1 MLKKKK
7 LKKVEVVQLM
17 RKRRRSAHLS
27 EQQIECRCHAPSG
40 LPHGISFQK
49 KTLYGNEWR
58 DKCFCFFISR
68 WNCVMKK
75 KIFVFLHLQ
84 SYKVVFFFPKGA
96 WLRHSMDD
104 NETGSFKVFEYG
116 RYDGLLTGKLAN
128 KVISNRQ
135 RAQNDLG
142 PIN

>member
-84 SYKVVFFFPKGA
+84 SYKVVFFF
-96 WLRHSMDD
+96 
-104 NETGSFKVFEYG
+104 FERG
-116 RYDGLLTGKLAN
+116 VASSLDG
-128 KVISNRQ
+128 
-135 RAQNDLG
+135 
-142 PIN
+142 

>member
-1 MLKKKK
+1 
-7 LKKVEVVQLM
+7 
-17 RKRRRSAHLS
+17 
-27 EQQIECRCHAPSG
+27 
-40 LPHGISFQK
+40 
-49 KTLYGNEWR
+49 
-58 DKCFCFFISR
+58 
-68 WNCVMKK
+68 
-75 KIFVFLHLQ
+75 
-84 SYKVVFFFPKGA
+84 
-96 WLRHSMDD
+96 MDD